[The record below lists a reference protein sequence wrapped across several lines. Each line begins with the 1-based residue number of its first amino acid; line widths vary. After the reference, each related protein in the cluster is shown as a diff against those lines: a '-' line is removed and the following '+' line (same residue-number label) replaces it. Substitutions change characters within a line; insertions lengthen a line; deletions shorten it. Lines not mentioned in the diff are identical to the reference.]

1 MVKIIV
7 RPKTNRKWK
16 DQQVMKI
23 KKDQQVMK
31 IKHRRTTVD
40 KEQASIEFLNQT
52 TRKIS
57 GATQGETSQ

>member
-7 RPKTNRKWK
+7 PPKTNRKWK
-16 DQQVMKI
+16 DQK
-23 KKDQQVMK
+23 VMK

>member
-1 MVKIIV
+1 
-7 RPKTNRKWK
+7 
-16 DQQVMKI
+16 MKI